1 MKFLKKLKN
10 IFKPRNQ
17 PTNSPNPALPTH
29 HYPVTQRVM
38 TWLDT
43 QDWRYEHKKS
53 EHDSRTHHLIMS
65 FTDNSS
71 DWTCVFRINERT
83 QMLSIYGILPDIIPL
98 SHYAPM
104 LTKIAY
110 ANLNIGFGNIELDPT
125 DGEVRVK
132 MSVDA
137 EFSPLNDRALGC
149 YLQGVASLTELA
161 QKMFDEVMTELEPS
175 PLVHDY
181 LETPEYEADAQTD
194 SDFFMPTQQ
203 AQ

>member
-17 PTNSPNPALPTH
+17 PASSPSQALPIH

-38 TWLDT
+38 TWLDA
-43 QDWRYEHKKS
+43 QDWHYEHKKS

-65 FTDNSS
+65 FTDNSA

-83 QMLSIYGILPDIIPL
+83 QMLSIYGILPDIVPL

-110 ANLNIGFGNIELDPT
+110 ANLNISFGNIELDPT

-132 MSVDA
+132 MSIDA

-161 QKMFDEVMTELEPS
+161 QKIFNEVMVELEPS

-194 SDFFMPTQQ
+194 SEFFMPTQQ